1 LTRLPRYS
9 IVIPAYNESERL
21 GPTLDRVLAFV
32 RQRLQKAEIVVV
44 NDGSTDRTA
53 DIVRNYAEQ
62 SGGIIRLLENS
73 ENRGKGYSVR
83 SGVLNSA
90 GDIVLFTDADLS
102 APIEE
107 AVKLIDALNCGAD
120 IAIGSRWARSELQTR
135 RQSLARQLLGRMFNG
150 LLQVLLSLRFKDTQ
164 CGFKAFR
171 GEAAR
176 ALFPLQRIEGWGFD
190 AEILFLAKKS
200 GFKVAEVPVVWGH
213 DARTRIKPLEDGWR
227 MLAET
232 LRIRWYWLT
241 GKYGDDR
248 ATSVPASLAAIEH
261 GESEKQRR
269 TAPHICPPLR

>member
-1 LTRLPRYS
+1 LTRIPRLS
-9 IVIPAYNESERL
+9 IVIPAYNESQRL

-44 NDGSTDRTA
+44 NDGSTDQTA
-53 DIVRNYAEQ
+53 DIVRNCAEQ
-62 SGGIIRLLENS
+62 SGGIIRLLENP

-83 SGVLNSA
+83 NGVLNSA

-107 AVKLIDALNCGAD
+107 AVELIQALHCGAD

-135 RQSLARQLLGRMFNG
+135 RQSLGRQALGRVFNG
-150 LLQVLLSLRFKDTQ
+150 LLRVLLRLNFKDTQ

-171 GEAAR
+171 REAAR

-190 AEILFLAKKS
+190 AEILFLAEKS
-200 GFKVAEVPVVWGH
+200 GFKVAEVPVAWGH
-213 DARTRIKPLEDGWR
+213 DARTRIKPLQDGWR
-227 MLAET
+227 MVAEM

-241 GKYGDDR
+241 GKYVDHR
-248 ATSVPASLAAIEH
+248 ATSVPASQAAIGQ
-261 GESEKQRR
+261 GEREEQQRI
-269 TAPHICPPLR
+269 ASHICTPLP